1 MDTNKILM
9 IIGIVIMAIFFVIT
23 PIISVI
29 VKTIRNHKETFE
41 DCDCSSCKTL
51 NCKCP
56 SCKDKFNK

>member
-29 VKTIRNHKETFE
+29 VKTIRAHKETFE
-41 DCDCSSCKTL
+41 DFNCDCSSCTTL
-51 NCKCP
+51 NCKFP
-56 SCKDKFNK
+56 LCKD